1 VRPLLPPSIR
11 LETEVAAGALPV
23 SLVPEELG
31 DALLNLVL
39 NAKQAMRQGTI
50 RIEACAR
57 GDSSAVVTV
66 ADDGPGIA
74 DQVRSRLFTP
84 FATTKPRGA
93 GTGLGLV
100 AVDRFVRTSGGHID
114 VDTEPGR
121 GTAFHLVFPRVPL
134 PREARVG

>member
-1 VRPLLPPSIR
+1 M
-11 LETEVAAGALPV
+11 
-23 SLVPEELG
+23 SLVPEELS

-57 GDSSAVVTV
+57 GDETAVVTV

-74 DQVRSRLFTP
+74 EQVRTRLFTP
-84 FATTKPRGA
+84 FVTTKPRGT

-121 GTAFHLVFPRVPL
+121 GTAFHLVFPRASDPQV
-134 PREARVG
+134 RVG